1 MDWSRGFQ
9 VFSSAT
15 HDGLWLDE
23 GVEELRLEKTVTSPQ
38 KVCDCVCA
46 CARACVCVYACVCV
60 CVYACVRVCAYM
72 CVCVCACACMPPVRK
87 PTSSLTVCCVS
98 IFRCRPKKKLTS

>member
-38 KVCDCVCA
+38 KVCARVCT
-46 CARACVCVYACVCV
+46 CVCV
-60 CVYACVRVCAYM
+60 CV
-72 CVCVCACACMPPVRK
+72 CVCVCACACACMPHC
-87 PTSSLTVCCVS
+87 S
-98 IFRCRPKKKLTS
+98 

>member
-38 KVCDCVCA
+38 KVC
-46 CARACVCVYACVCV
+46 VCV
-60 CVYACVRVCAYM
+60 CVHATLFLSAPVVLMCA
-72 CVCVCACACMPPVRK
+72 VFPPSVADPR
-87 PTSSLTVCCVS
+87 
-98 IFRCRPKKKLTS
+98 RN

>member
-38 KVCDCVCA
+38 KTQEEIDKLTLDEN
-46 CARACVCVYACVCV
+46 
-60 CVYACVRVCAYM
+60 
-72 CVCVCACACMPPVRK
+72 MPPVERAVVLLK
-87 PTSSLTVCCVS
+87 
-98 IFRCRPKKKLTS
+98 

>member
-38 KVCDCVCA
+38 KVC
-46 CARACVCVYACVCV
+46 VCVY
-60 CVYACVRVCAYM
+60 VYVGVG
-72 CVCVCACACMPPVRK
+72 
-87 PTSSLTVCCVS
+87 S
-98 IFRCRPKKKLTS
+98 ISV

>member
-46 CARACVCVYACVCV
+46 CARACVCVFMHACVCV
-60 CVYACVRVCAYM
+60 HTCM
-72 CVCVCACACMPPVRK
+72 CVCVHVRACHIVVSPPVVLLCAVFPSFVADPR
-87 PTSSLTVCCVS
+87 
-98 IFRCRPKKKLTS
+98 RN

>member
-9 VFSSAT
+9 VFSAST

-38 KVCDCVCA
+38 KVCV
-46 CARACVCVYACVCV
+46 CVCV
-60 CVYACVRVCAYM
+60 CVRACVRVCVHA
-72 CVCVCACACMPPVRK
+72 CVRSCVSVCIRVCGVYVCALCHGVSIL
-87 PTSSLTVCCVS
+87 SSLNLYCVAVW
-98 IFRCRPKKKLTS
+98 CRPKKKSTS